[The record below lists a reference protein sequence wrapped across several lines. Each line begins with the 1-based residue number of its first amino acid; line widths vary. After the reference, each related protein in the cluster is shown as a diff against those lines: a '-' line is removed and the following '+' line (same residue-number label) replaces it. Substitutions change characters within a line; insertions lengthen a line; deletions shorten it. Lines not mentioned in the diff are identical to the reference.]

1 MRLQRSTTTRSF
13 RRLRNSVGVLAAGVT
28 AIIGTSMAGTAS
40 ALPEPAQTAA
50 HTHPHIMPMKTG
62 NATPAISSGVLD
74 YHNGPTQHASSVY
87 LVYYGSQWNSD
98 PNGVKPYLQNL
109 FNGLGTSSDSWSRVT
124 SQYTDTSGLGPSFSG
139 PELRGTWAD
148 NTFAAPTNPTA
159 SQLSSEANRAAS
171 HFGVSGT
178 NVQIVVLSPSG
189 THPDG
194 FPSAGFC
201 AWHDWNGTVTY
212 TNMPYVLDAGS
223 SCGANS
229 VRGPLDGFSIVEGH
243 EYSET
248 LSDPRLN
255 AYWDTQTG
263 EENADLCAWK
273 GLAAISLPTGTF
285 AMQPTWSNSANS
297 CRMS

>member
-1 MRLQRSTTTRSF
+1 MRLQRSTTARSF
-13 RRLRNSVGVLAAGVT
+13 RSLRNSVGVLAAGVA

-40 ALPEPAQTAA
+40 ALPMPAQAAA
-50 HTHPHIMPMKTG
+50 HTHPHVMPMKTS
-62 NATPAISSGVLD
+62 NASPAISSGVLD
-74 YHNGPTQHASSVY
+74 YHGGPTQHASSVY

-98 PNGVKPYLQNL
+98 PNGVKPYMQNL
-109 FNGLGTSSDSWSRVT
+109 FNGLGTSSDSWSRVA
-124 SQYTDTSGLGPSFSG
+124 SQYTDNSGLGPSFSG
-139 PELRGTWAD
+139 AELHGTWSD
-148 NTFAAPTNPTA
+148 NASSAPTNPTA
-159 SQLSSEANRAAS
+159 AQLSSEANRGAS
-171 HFGVSGT
+171 HFGVSGP

-229 VRGPLDGFSIVEGH
+229 VRGPLDGFSIVGGH

-248 LSDPRLN
+248 LSDPELN

-263 EENADLCAWK
+263 EENGDLCAWQ
-273 GLAAISLPTGTF
+273 GLASISLPTGSF
-285 AMQPTWSNSANS
+285 PMQPTWSNSANS